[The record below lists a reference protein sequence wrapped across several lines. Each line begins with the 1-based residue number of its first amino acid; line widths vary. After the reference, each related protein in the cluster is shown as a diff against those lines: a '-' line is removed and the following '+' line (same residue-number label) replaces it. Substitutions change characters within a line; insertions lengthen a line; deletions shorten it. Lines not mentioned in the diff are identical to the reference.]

1 MKVKS
6 IKCIF
11 FTLFLPF
18 AILKIDDPDV
28 SLEKYDEREDG
39 SLCFTMK
46 IKSVPVPN
54 LVQWKIKENNSET
67 IQPLDFNDVD
77 FKGTSHSFPNPVLV
91 IKNKTILENCSFEL
105 EVQNRIGRKTGK
117 NET

>member
-1 MKVKS
+1 MH
-6 IKCIF
+6 F
-11 FTLFLPF
+11 FTIFLPF

-54 LVQWKIKENNSET
+54 LVQWKIKENNSEA
-67 IQPLDFNDVD
+67 IQPLDVNDVD
-77 FKGTSHSFPNPVLV
+77 YKGTSHSFPNPVLV
-91 IKNKTILENCSFEL
+91 IKYKTILKHCSFEL